1 MPVTFEGKVISCGR
15 QEGKLFWL
23 PDPPVR
29 VAVLKTEFVD
39 AEVIH
44 FKTVLSAAK
53 EKLEK
58 WYAMAVKEFGEKA
71 ADIFDM
77 QLSILYDECSLTD
90 SVVELIDTEHMSAEK
105 AIEYQF
111 GCFVQLLRTVGDKGG
126 RERAAAAE
134 ELKQLLLSLALG
146 IHRQRICPREDTILI
161 LQSLSAAD
169 MVSMDCRYIAGI
181 GVLAGVTDEPLAFMA
196 KQRKIPLV
204 SELRDCRGR
213 LYHGRN
219 AVLDADA
226 GLLLVRETKGGKEC
240 AEKIKKQV

>member
-105 AIEYQF
+105 VCDKTVINGIVRIESSVETATHLAESSF
-111 GCFVQLLRTVGDKGG
+111 SRSNFAANKTVSPATG
-126 RERAAAAE
+126 AAA
-134 ELKQLLLSLALG
+134 
-146 IHRQRICPREDTILI
+146 
-161 LQSLSAAD
+161 
-169 MVSMDCRYIAGI
+169 
-181 GVLAGVTDEPLAFMA
+181 
-196 KQRKIPLV
+196 
-204 SELRDCRGR
+204 
-213 LYHGRN
+213 
-219 AVLDADA
+219 
-226 GLLLVRETKGGKEC
+226 
-240 AEKIKKQV
+240 

>member
-126 RERAAAAE
+126 RERADAAE

-181 GVLAGVTDEPLAFMA
+181 GVLAGVTEEPLAFMA

-226 GLLLVRETKGGKEC
+226 GLLLGRETKGGKEC

>member
-126 RERAAAAE
+126 RER
-134 ELKQLLLSLALG
+134 LML
-146 IHRQRICPREDTILI
+146 
-161 LQSLSAAD
+161 
-169 MVSMDCRYIAGI
+169 
-181 GVLAGVTDEPLAFMA
+181 
-196 KQRKIPLV
+196 RK
-204 SELRDCRGR
+204 S
-213 LYHGRN
+213 
-219 AVLDADA
+219 
-226 GLLLVRETKGGKEC
+226 
-240 AEKIKKQV
+240 